1 MSDSKI
7 SSVVAITQIDG
18 ARVTSPIHWGL
29 IAFGG
34 IVVVGGVILTLFMS
48 NRRDT
53 SLAKAWIDFDSI
65 QENEKLANFAEEQSR
80 NPVGSATH
88 LKMARQ
94 QLALGLREY
103 PAPMKET
110 FSPSPDSPEAKSSSK
125 TPQVMAI
132 LLKARD
138 GFDLALKGLSGLPAL
153 ELECKISAGRAS
165 EALENV
171 PDARRRY
178 NEVVEDPRFKDSA
191 VAREVRLR
199 VKEMD
204 DKGRWEGIAQLE
216 KDLRQSS
223 P

>member
-18 ARVTSPIHWGL
+18 ARVTSPIPWGL

-65 QENEKLANFAEEQSR
+65 QENEKLAIFAEEQSR
-80 NPVGSATH
+80 NPVGSAAH

-94 QLALGLREY
+94 QLAIGLREY

-110 FSPSPDSPEAKSSSK
+110 FSPSPDSPEAKNSSK
-125 TPQVMAI
+125 APQVMEI
-132 LLKARD
+132 LRQARN
-138 GFDLALKGLSGLPAL
+138 GFDLARKGLSSLPAL
-153 ELECKISAGRAS
+153 ELECLVSAGRAS
-165 EALENV
+165 EALDDVQN
-171 PDARRRY
+171 ARERY
-178 NEVVEDPRFKDSA
+178 QKVVNDPRFKDSD

-204 DKGRWEGIAQLE
+204 DKGRWDGIAQLE
-216 KDLRQSS
+216 KDLRQSA